1 MSEELKER
9 IEELV
14 FKWIKRQLEDGNCK
28 MNLRIEIDTPI
39 ELRGMKGRIC
49 GDILL
54 GEAPRSA
61 PVETDPQTE
70 PQDCKKEVAEAE
82 MSLQEVEKL
91 LRSLG
96 V

>member
-14 FKWIKRQLEDGNCK
+14 FKWVKRQLEEGNCR

-39 ELRGMKGRIC
+39 ELRGMKGRIY

-54 GEAPRSA
+54 GGTQTSA
-61 PVETDPQTE
+61 PSGAETATE

>member
-1 MSEELKER
+1 MNDELKER

-14 FKWIKRQLEDGNCK
+14 FKWVKRQLEDGNYR

-49 GDILL
+49 GEILL
-54 GEAPRSA
+54 GGTPTDAPA
-61 PVETDPQTE
+61 KAEPVADT
-70 PQDCKKEVAEAE
+70 QDCKKEVAEAE

>member
-14 FKWIKRQLEDGNCK
+14 FKWIKRQLEDGNCR

-49 GDILL
+49 GDISL
-54 GEAPRSA
+54 GGTQTSTPSVAETPTEA
-61 PVETDPQTE
+61 
-70 PQDCKKEVAEAE
+70 QDCKKEVAEAE

>member
-14 FKWIKRQLEDGNCK
+14 FKWVKRQLEDGNCRI
-28 MNLRIEIDTPI
+28 NLRIEIDTPI

-49 GDILL
+49 GDIIL
-54 GEAPRSA
+54 GKTPTDAPTEADPVGEPR
-61 PVETDPQTE
+61 
-70 PQDCKKEVAEAE
+70 DCKKEVAEAE

>member
-1 MSEELKER
+1 MNEELKER

-14 FKWIKRQLEDGNCK
+14 YKWIKRQLEDGNCK

-39 ELRGMKGRIC
+39 ELKGMKGRIC

-54 GEAPRSA
+54 GGSQTSA
-61 PVETDPQTE
+61 PAGTEAGTE

-82 MSLQEVEKL
+82 MSLQEVENL

>member
-1 MSEELKER
+1 MSEELKQR
-9 IEELV
+9 IEEYV
-14 FKWIKRQLEDGNCK
+14 FKWIKKQLEDGNCK

-49 GDILL
+49 GEILL
-54 GEAPRSA
+54 GGTPANAPASA
-61 PVETDPQTE
+61 ETGNELQDP
-70 PQDCKKEVAEAE
+70 KKEVAETE
-82 MSLQEVEKL
+82 ISLQEVERL

>member
-14 FKWIKRQLEDGNCK
+14 FKWVKRQLEDGNCR

-54 GEAPRSA
+54 GGTPTEEPAKA
-61 PVETDPQTE
+61 DPGAE